1 MIFIFWIAFI
11 LFQQK
16 EVWESHKKEC
26 KNKYSFSARMP
37 SEETKILEFNQYQE
51 SDKAPFN
58 FYTDLECL
66 LENIDRCKNNPENS
80 SSKNVVQHTSSGF
93 SMSTISSFKSTENK
107 HDVYRDKECMKIF
120 CESLRK
126 HAMEIINVFKN
137 LSY

>member
-1 MIFIFWIAFI
+1 
-11 LFQQK
+11 
-16 EVWESHKKEC
+16 
-26 KNKYSFSARMP
+26 MP

-66 LENIDRCKNNPENS
+66 IENIDRCKNNPENS

>member
-51 SDKAPFN
+51 SDKAPF
-58 FYTDLECL
+58 
-66 LENIDRCKNNPENS
+66 DRCKNNPENS